1 MTRRLILTGSGLLF
15 GAIAIMVAV
24 GAPHWDSAQALT
36 NCPTE
41 TAALNAAEETVF
53 NDLNAY
59 RQANGL
65 APVKLSPNL
74 SRAAAFMTEDL
85 LAKRYWSHFEPSG
98 RSPFQRA
105 FDCGYPSTNTG
116 ENLAMT
122 WSAASVV
129 PLFKTDP
136 PHDRMMLMAQWKVVG
151 IGQAGGYWAMDF
163 GAVDDSGTVVIAGPS
178 VTATPTI
185 TPTATA
191 SPTPTATPTPGP
203 RDPSAYPIRRAMLQ
217 MVATE

>member
-1 MTRRLILTGSGLLF
+1 MARRLILTGSGFLL
-15 GAIAIMVAV
+15 GVIAIAVVV
-24 GAPHWDSAQALT
+24 GVPHWNSAQALT
-36 NCPTE
+36 NCPTD
-41 TAALNAAEETVF
+41 TASLNAGEETVF

-74 SRAAAFMTEDL
+74 SRAAAFMAEDL

-136 PHDRMMLMAQWKVVG
+136 PHDKMMLMAQWKVVG

-163 GAVDDSGTVVIAGPS
+163 GAVDDSGTVASPGPNA
-178 VTATPTI
+178 TATPTR
-185 TPTATA
+185 TPTPMPT
-191 SPTPTATPTPGP
+191 PTPTATPTPGP
-203 RDPSAYPIRRAMLQ
+203 NDPSAYPIRRAMLQ
-217 MVATE
+217 MVAAE